1 MISFIKKLGA
11 KIELKGRTISVKE
24 TNTKSMKIT
33 HEVIFDRIE
42 LGTYMIAGAL
52 LAKNNLFIDVRD
64 IREIQKSGRILGA
77 KHVPRCMLEFWI
89 DPESPY
95 HKQFFNHD
103 YHFIFYCAAD
113 WRSALA
119 TLSANEIGLLNTS
132 HLVGGFNKWVEKKG
146 PIEEPR

>member
-1 MISFIKKLGA
+1 MIKKKTSVMKLVENA
-11 KIELKGRTISVKE
+11 KKHINNL
-24 TNTKSMKIT
+24 
-33 HEVIFDRIE
+33 EVSDAIR
-42 LGTYMIAGAL
+42 MHSN
-52 LAKNNLFIDVRD
+52 KNNLFIDVRD